1 MGFAIRHLTRLL
13 REIEA
18 RTKVLVTLSDGRPDD
33 YFDIYRGA
41 YGIEDTRMALLE
53 ARRAGVHPF
62 CITIDK
68 DARDYLPHMYGPA
81 RYVVIDEIGKLPLK
95 VSDIYRRLT
104 TR

>member
-1 MGFAIRHLTRLL
+1 
-13 REIEA
+13 
-18 RTKVLVTLSDGRPDD
+18 
-33 YFDIYRGA
+33 
-41 YGIEDTRMALLE
+41 MALLE

-62 CITIDK
+62 CITIDR

-81 RYVVIDEIGKLPLK
+81 SYVVIDDVAKLPRE